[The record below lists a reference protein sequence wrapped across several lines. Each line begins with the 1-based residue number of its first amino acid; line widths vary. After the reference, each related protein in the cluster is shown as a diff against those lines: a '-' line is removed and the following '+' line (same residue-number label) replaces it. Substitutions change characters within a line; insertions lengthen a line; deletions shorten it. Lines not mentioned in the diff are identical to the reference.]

1 MADHAVLIH
10 LKLQHGEFGSTEE
23 REAIHALEDELSDAV
38 EDAGVGEFDGDD
50 FGNGESIL
58 YMYGPDA
65 DKLFDVIQTLLQRS
79 PLTKGGY
86 VIKRYGEAEDEDARE
101 VRVDF

>member
-1 MADHAVLIH
+1 MTEHAVLIH

-23 REAIHALEDELSDAV
+23 REAIHAFEDELSDAV

-50 FGNGESIL
+50 FGMGESIL

-65 DKLFDVIQTLLQRS
+65 DRLFGVIQPLLQRS
-79 PLTKGGY
+79 ALAKGGY
-86 VIKRYGEAEDEDARE
+86 AIKRYGEAEDEDARE
-101 VRVDF
+101 VRVEL